1 MDPEDYSELV
11 AGLAPDLRT
20 ETTPIRNAVGRI
32 TGTDII
38 APRSVPDFAASA
50 MDGFALDGA
59 ALNAARIGDPIRVIG
74 DIPAG
79 HRAVALQP
87 GCAVRVMTG
96 APVPTDAE
104 AVVPVELTDARQT
117 GPAPETIRI
126 DSLPSSVPPGWN
138 IRAIGEDMKR
148 GDPVLTAG
156 ERITAAGLG
165 VLAMLGIT
173 EVETIRTPRI
183 GLIATGDEIQV
194 TDQTDDTPTEAAA
207 ASIFNSNLPMLAAAV
222 GGLGA
227 VPIEATSRDNAEEL
241 IRVLTSMQAEADL
254 VVTTGGISAGAF
266 EVVRQALE
274 SDHSTFGRLD
284 MRPGSPQG
292 FGRFGTLPLIHLP
305 GTPQGAFVAFHLFV
319 GSLLT
324 GKSLRQRWRKG
335 ILAGP
340 SLRQHGRAVTFRP
353 GTFTESG
360 EILAADRAR
369 LPNFASAD
377 VIIRIPRGTG
387 SGRDSD
393 SPRSSGELS
402 AGTVIEYLEC

>member
-1 MDPEDYSELV
+1 MDPEDYSELI

-50 MDGFALDGA
+50 MDGFALDWA
-59 ALNAARIGDPIRVIG
+59 ALDAARLGDPVRVIG

-126 DSLPSSVPPGWN
+126 DSLPGPVPSSWN
-138 IRAIGEDMKR
+138 IRAIGEDMER
-148 GDPVLTAG
+148 GDIVLTAG

-165 VLAMLGIT
+165 VLAMLGIA

-183 GLIATGDEIQV
+183 GLIVTGDEIQAIDP
-194 TDQTDDTPTEAAA
+194 TGDTPTEAVSAA
-207 ASIFNSNLPMLAAAV
+207 IFNSNLPMLAAAAR
-222 GGLGA
+222 GRGA
-227 VPIEATSRDNAEEL
+227 EPIEATSRDDADEL
-241 IRVLTSMQAEADL
+241 LSLLTSMQAEADL

-274 SDHSTFGRLD
+274 RDHSRFRRLD

-324 GKSLRQRWRKG
+324 GRSLRQRWRKG

-340 SLRQHGRAVTFRP
+340 SLRQHGNAVTFRP

-387 SGRDSD
+387 SEHDSD

-402 AGTVIEYLEC
+402 AGTVIDYLEC